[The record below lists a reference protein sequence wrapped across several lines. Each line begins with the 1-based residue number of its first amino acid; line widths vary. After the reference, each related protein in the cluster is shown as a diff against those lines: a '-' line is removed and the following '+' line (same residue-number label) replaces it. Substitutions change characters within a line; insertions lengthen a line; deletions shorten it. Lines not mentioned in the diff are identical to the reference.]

1 MCISKQELS
10 KKVSEYHSMKAL
22 LDETQAIIDA
32 LKFEIVDYMKANQI
46 DTEITADGKVTYKDS
61 SRSSFDEKLLKSI
74 LGTDDLKQYKK
85 VSTFKVLRI
94 SWGVCDEGLWY
105 IQSAVSQTKKDTAGG
120 ISLQDS
126 NIQHVY
132 LKQFA
137 CARCFKVWCKS
148 TQQVYLIRICS
159 KQQKSVITNQKLR
172 FYSFL
177 SKTWEQITEIS
188 DNKSISQ

>member
-32 LKFEIVDYMKANQI
+32 LKFEIADYMKTNQI

-74 LGTDDLKQYKK
+74 LGTDDPKQYKK

-94 SWGVCDEGLWY
+94 S
-105 IQSAVSQTKKDTAGG
+105 
-120 ISLQDS
+120 
-126 NIQHVY
+126 
-132 LKQFA
+132 
-137 CARCFKVWCKS
+137 
-148 TQQVYLIRICS
+148 
-159 KQQKSVITNQKLR
+159 
-172 FYSFL
+172 
-177 SKTWEQITEIS
+177 
-188 DNKSISQ
+188 